1 MPAKSITVLGMTV
14 EIQVP
19 YSEGHT
25 LNSAEASVLNQ
36 TFAENVRNNTAKQVK
51 EKLEAG
57 DQAGAAA
64 IVAKYAS
71 EYVFNERTAATAVA
85 RTVDPVEKE
94 ALAIAKAKVHAAIE
108 KKGGKV
114 KDYDKEQLK
123 AKIAEVA
130 AYPNVRA
137 AAEAEVAA
145 KNKRL
150 AKLDDIEI

>member
-1 MPAKSITVLGMTV
+1 MPVKTITVLGLSV
-14 EIQVP
+14 DINVP

-25 LNSAEASVLNQ
+25 LNAAEASVLNQ

-51 EKLEAG
+51 EKIAAG
-57 DQAGAAA
+57 DQTGAAE

-71 EYVFNERTAATAVA
+71 EYVFNERTAQTAVA

-94 ALAIAKAKVHAAIE
+94 ALAIAKAKVIAAIE

-137 AAEAEVAA
+137 AAEVEVAA
-145 KNKRL
+145 KAKRL